1 MKFLPKEAWRYTVL
15 LLILFCIAGIAVWHV
30 MDFMSE
36 RLPSADASLA
46 ALLVWSLTLGF
57 MFLAGAFGLWAIQF
71 SSEAESRRRIGR
83 LVDAMDYLSDGLLAI
98 DTKGRIKGF
107 NPATEAFSLKP
118 AQKNTH
124 LSDAFPCLKT
134 QDVETLA
141 SSRKPQEIE
150 RNQLRSSG
158 MRALRFRS
166 QPSEGLTILLVS
178 DITAMNEQRRRKRQ
192 AAQLQLV
199 GDLARGVAHD
209 FDNLLCSISAH
220 ASLLKRVPP
229 GSQNAT
235 NSLESIQEASR
246 RGVKLAGHLLEI
258 SHTPV
263 GVYGTEAV
271 EGHVTNALET
281 LRETLGERWQ
291 IQHQVNG
298 TIRPIAFSGIQIEE
312 LTLNLCLRISERLPQ
327 PGVIGVCITGPAKD
341 GNATNEAGRIM
352 IACALEESGLIY
364 KCDGAECSDEDRGV
378 IVSVIRSLLEESGG
392 ALKCHAGKN
401 GSATYCLSLPAG
413 GGTSTD
419 TSQVPAELKAYV
431 APWSILYAA
440 EHRDSIPLYS
450 QLQQLGV
457 QIKRVKDITTLLTG
471 IEDTPRIDAMILHE
485 HMLGAEPESL
495 IRAVLKIRP
504 SAGIVIIS
512 NDPDSAPSAL
522 AASTVFLK
530 RNTPLASS
538 LLRIIDAK
546 TLAVKRL
553 RNTES

>member
-30 MDFMSE
+30 IDFISE
-36 RLPSADASLA
+36 RLPPADSALA
-46 ALLVWSLTLGF
+46 ALLIWSLTLGF

-71 SSEAESRRRIGR
+71 SAEAESRRRIGR

-98 DTKGRIKGF
+98 DRKGRIKGF
-107 NPATEAFSLKP
+107 NPAAETFALNP
-118 AQKNTH
+118 ANKDAR
-124 LSDAFPCLKT
+124 LSDAFPCLQT
-134 QDVETLA
+134 QDIEILA

-150 RNQLRSSG
+150 CNQLRSSG

-235 NSLESIQEASR
+235 HSLEAIQEASR

-258 SHTPV
+258 SHTPI
-263 GVYGTEAV
+263 GVYGTQAV
-271 EGHVTNALET
+271 EGHVANALET
-281 LRETLGERWQ
+281 LRDTLGDRWQ
-291 IQHQVNG
+291 VQHRVDG
-298 TIRPIAFSGIQIEE
+298 TVRPIAFSGIQIEE
-312 LTLNLCLRISERLPQ
+312 LTLNLCLQISELLPQ
-327 PGVIGVCITGPAKD
+327 PGVIGVCISGPAD
-341 GNATNEAGRIM
+341 DDNGANEAGRIV
-352 IACALEESGLIY
+352 IACALEESALVY
-364 KCDGAECSDEDRGV
+364 ACEGAECSDEDSGV
-378 IVSVIRSLLEESGG
+378 IVSVIRSLLEGSGG
-392 ALKCHAGKN
+392 ALKCNKGRN
-401 GSATYCLSLPAG
+401 GSATYCLSLPASG
-413 GGTSTD
+413 GSSTD

-431 APWSILYAA
+431 APWSVLYAA
-440 EHRDSIPLYS
+440 EHRVSVPLYS
-450 QLQQLGV
+450 QLRQLGV
-457 QIKRVKDITTLLTG
+457 QVKRVKDITTLLTN
-471 IEDTPRIDAMILHE
+471 IEDSPRIDAMILHE
-485 HMLGAEPESL
+485 HMLGSEPESL
-495 IRAVLKIRP
+495 VRAVLKIRP

-512 NDPDSAPSAL
+512 NDPDSAPSSLKDSA
-522 AASTVFLK
+522 VFLSN
-530 RNTPLASS
+530 NTPLASA

-553 RNTES
+553 RNIKP